1 MSIYDSPEKLTIRKS
16 TVNIALLVILASV
29 PVFVLLISFI
39 LGKNASDYFIWWL
52 TLFAFGA
59 AAFPFTALIFRNFRT
74 KGYGFSKAIG
84 ILFTSFFVWTFT
96 YLRVLSFS
104 KFWVFAALFILA
116 AVCWGI
122 PWTRNEALKAL
133 SSKGDVYE
141 IAWSEALFA
150 VALLVFCFLKGIS
163 PEING
168 EEKFMDFAFLN
179 SLIRTETLPAPDP
192 WLAGQSINYYYFGQY
207 IYAFLAKF
215 NGIKP
220 GIAYVLSMC
229 TSIAIAFSMAY
240 SIGAMVFEGAIRKGL
255 KAPFPVRI
263 FAGLLSAFAV
273 CVMGNSHSFFY
284 DEKGP
289 GNNFLKFLE
298 TTGVKTG
305 RVDGFFY
312 PDSTRFIGHNPDVK
326 VIDDLGNLLHPGDY
340 TIHEFPFYSFLI
352 GDLHAHVVSMMI
364 VLLIIAVFFLFVFR
378 AEPPDAGERQ
388 INTFLSMNT
397 ANQFGISLRTELKR
411 LLKPEILIVA
421 LLLSICTMCN
431 YWDFLIYFIFSAMA
445 LLIYHA
451 ISSRH
456 FFSIAGTPMFF
467 AQVGAIL
474 FVYLKYSSMP
484 GNHVFLQLLV
494 FGICLIGAAVSPS
507 ALTRTGLGMSF
518 LFTSASL
525 LSLPFQSQFEMI
537 SNAIGQVKTRTSLY
551 QFIILWS
558 VHILL
563 AVSLI
568 VLTIFSRPPKS
579 EKKEKVALEY
589 DSLSYTNAVS
599 RFFGMKNRVDI
610 FMCGAAIVGFLMLL
624 APELIY
630 VRDIYEGDYSRAN
643 TMFKFAFAA
652 FILLSIVLGYT
663 VFRFLFHRDRY
674 GNPSVPAICFFTL
687 FALLLFIPAHYPN
700 VALEQRS
707 GKIIWI
713 ENKEEGSGKIIR
725 IAEYKGLDGT
735 EALLMRDSGLIPE
748 QGPDLKSYAEAIDYL
763 NEFVTGTPVICEVY
777 GDSYTDNCVVS
788 AYTGLPTI
796 FGWQTHEWLWRF
808 QGIENDEGKIV
819 QNPDK
824 PDLWQDIIIPRH
836 DAVDNIYISLDEEIA
851 RNYLDKYDVTYLI
864 VGELERNH
872 YGFLD
877 DSFLQGLGEVVFSRD
892 DLYIVKVQ

>member
-1 MSIYDSPEKLTIRKS
+1 MSPSSTSQNLTIRKS
-16 TVNIALLVILASV
+16 TVDIALLVLLACV
-29 PVFVLLISFI
+29 PIFVLMVSFI
-39 LGKNASDYFIWWL
+39 LGKNASDYFVWWL

-59 AAFPFTALIFRNFRT
+59 AAFPFTALLFRNFRS

-84 ILFTSFFVWTFT
+84 ILFASFFIWTFT
-96 YLRVLSFS
+96 YLRVLTFS
-104 KFWVFAALFILA
+104 RFWVFASLFILA
-116 AVCWGI
+116 VICWGF
-122 PWTRNEALKAL
+122 PQTRKEALKTF
-133 SSKGDVYE
+133 SSKSDVYE

-150 VALLVFCFLKGIS
+150 IILLILCFIKGVS

-179 SLIRTETLPAPDP
+179 SLIRTEMLPAPDP

-215 NGIKP
+215 SGIKP

-240 SIGAMVFEGAIRKGL
+240 SIGAMVIEGAIRKGL
-255 KAPFPVRI
+255 KAPHSARL

-273 CVMGNSHSFFY
+273 CIMGNSHSFFY
-284 DEKGP
+284 DEKGI
-289 GNNFLKFLE
+289 GNKFLNFLSAI
-298 TTGVKTG
+298 GVKTG
-305 RVDGFFY
+305 RIDGFFY

-326 VIDDLGNLLHPGDY
+326 IIDDLGKLIHSGDY

-352 GDLHAHVVSMMI
+352 GDLHAHVVSMMV

-378 AEPPDAGERQ
+378 AEPPDAGEKQ
-388 INTFLSMNT
+388 IGTFFSMDSAMN
-397 ANQFGISLRTELKR
+397 FGSSIRAELKR
-411 LLKPEILIVA
+411 LLSPEILIVA
-421 LLLSICTMCN
+421 VLLSICTMCN
-431 YWDFLIYFIFSAMA
+431 YWDFLIYFVFSAMV
-445 LLIYHA
+445 LLIYNS

-456 FFSIAGTPMFF
+456 FFSLAGTPLFL
-467 AQVGAIL
+467 AQIGAIL
-474 FVYLKYSSMP
+474 YIYLKYSSMP
-484 GNHVFLQLLV
+484 GNHVFLQTLV
-494 FGICLIGAAVSPS
+494 FGICLIGATIAPS

-537 SNAIGQVKTRTSLY
+537 SNAIGLVKNHTSLY

-563 AVSLI
+563 AFSLI
-568 VLTIFSRPPKS
+568 VLTILSRAPLP
-579 EKKEKVALEY
+579 EKKAKVALEY
-589 DSLSYTNAVS
+589 DPLSYSNAVS
-599 RFFGMKNRVDI
+599 RFFGMKNRADI
-610 FMCGAAIVGFLMLL
+610 FMCGTAIVGFLMLL

-663 VFRFLFHRDRY
+663 VFRFLYHRDRF
-674 GNPSVPAICFFTL
+674 GDRLMPAICFFIV
-687 FALLLFIPAHYPN
+687 FALLLFIPAHYPG

-707 GKIIWI
+707 GKII
-713 ENKEEGSGKIIR
+713 R
-725 IAEYKGLDGT
+725 IAAYKGLDGT
-735 EALLMRDSGLIPE
+735 EALLTRDSVLLPE
-748 QGPDLKSYAEAIDYL
+748 QGPDLLSYAMAIDYL
-763 NEFVTGTPVICEVY
+763 NANVSGTPVICEVY
-777 GDSYTDNCVVS
+777 GDSYTDHCVVS

-808 QGIENDEGKIV
+808 QGIENEEGKIV

-824 PDLWQDIIIPRH
+824 PDLWKDIIIPRH
-836 DAVDNIYISLDEEIA
+836 DAVDNIYISLDEEIT
-851 RNYLDKYDVTYLI
+851 RHYLDMYDVTYLI
-864 VGELERNH
+864 VGELERTH
-872 YGFLD
+872 YGYLD
-877 DSFLQGLGEVVFSRD
+877 DSFLQSLGQVVFSTD